1 MQAEVVASEHRTN
14 ASRRRRPF
22 MLAVGVVAASLV
34 MAACSSSSSGG
45 SSGSSS
51 SPSASATSSDAVASA
66 QAAVAVLSKP
76 AVTMTKPTDKV
87 APGSRKVAVVAVG
100 LATSGASDTAKIVQ
114 QAITDAGWTAPPTYD
129 GKFTPTVESG
139 YIQTAITSGASAI
152 ILVSVTPS
160 TVASALQLAATKKI
174 PVVCILCGPS
184 STFSQFPGVI
194 GVEPSPE
201 NVGTAQA
208 QWVIAGSNGKANI
221 WVYEDNEFPFTTA
234 QTTAAINTFKGC
246 SGCVVHTVQ
255 MKAGDEL
262 APGVPVLAGVLAANP
277 KGTINYIVAPYDGA
291 AAAFST
297 YLQQKGRTEI
307 QVIGYAALPVF
318 VTQIAAGSPPSA
330 KATVSIPLPYM
341 SYASVDQAARLLAG
355 SATWTSDALGVSL
368 LTTDNVSQ
376 YPPNAPWTNPG
387 FDVQSY
393 FKGLWGTG

>member
-1 MQAEVVASEHRTN
+1 MHAEVAAFERRTK

-22 MLAVGVVAASLV
+22 VLAVGVVVASLV
-34 MAACSSSSSGG
+34 MAACSSSSGG
-45 SSGSSS
+45 SGTTS
-51 SPSASATSSDAVASA
+51 SASASSSDAVTAA
-66 QAAVAVLSKP
+66 QAAVAILGKP
-76 AVTMTKPTDKV
+76 SVTMVKPTDKV
-87 APGSRKVAVVAVG
+87 VPGSRKVAVVAVG
-100 LATSGASDTAKIVQ
+100 LATSGASDTARIVQ
-114 QAITDAGWTAPPTYD
+114 QAIKNAGWTAPPTYD

-139 YIQTAITSGASAI
+139 YIQNAISAGDEAI

-208 QWVIAGSNGKANI
+208 QYVIAKSNGKANI
-221 WVYEDNEFPFTTA
+221 RVYEDNEFPFTTA

-246 SGCVVHTVQ
+246 SGCTLNIVQ
-255 MKAGDEL
+255 MKAGNEL
-262 APGVPVLAGVLAANP
+262 VPGVPVLAGVLEANP
-277 KGTINYIVAPYDGA
+277 KGKIDYIVAPYDGA

-297 YLQQKGRTEI
+297 FLQQKGRTEI
-307 QVIGYAALPVF
+307 QVVGYAALPVF
-318 VTQIAAGSPPSA
+318 VTQISAGTPPSA

-341 SYASVDQAARLLAG
+341 AYASVDQAARILAG
-355 SATWTSDALGVSL
+355 SATWHSDQLGVSL
-368 LTTDNVSQ
+368 LDKDNASQ
-376 YPPNAPWTNPG
+376 YPPNATWTNPG

-393 FKGLWGTG
+393 FKSLWGTG